1 MVSAVQ
7 QLCKRQYRG
16 GLHATSVV
24 VVVNEVVKFNLRT
37 AGTLSAMLCLAL
49 ACQEQ

>member
-16 GLHATSVV
+16 GLHATSV